1 MNEET
6 YILAAIELSNFVE
19 SRFFFKIIIFILIFR
34 KDSANQT
41 NFGEKLSDIVS
52 TSVTKGRPKLSSGEK
67 QPLVAVKSLI
77 TEENEEEVEMRDG
90 KRIEDEDAL
99 QLKNPLYDVVKDLRY
114 SSSEDNMSSGHEEMV
129 CPEGDYAYPEDVFEN
144 QHEEGNRK
152 SDAGCPT
159 YDEIGDQIVP
169 SGKKHILACL
179 YFIGHLCS

>member
-1 MNEET
+1 MRKHIFLPRLKYQFLLNH
-6 YILAAIELSNFVE
+6 IFK
-19 SRFFFKIIIFILIFR
+19 KIIIFILIFR

-99 QLKNPLYDVVKDLRY
+99 QLKNLLYDVVKDLRY

>member
-1 MNEET
+1 M
-6 YILAAIELSNFVE
+6 
-19 SRFFFKIIIFILIFR
+19 IFR

-114 SSSEDNMSSGHEEMV
+114 SSSEDNMSSGHEEMI

-169 SGKKHILACL
+169 SGKKYILACL

>member
-1 MNEET
+1 MKKH
-6 YILAAIELSNFVE
+6 ILLPRLKYQFLLNRV
-19 SRFFFKIIIFILIFR
+19 FFKIIIFILIFR

-52 TSVTKGRPKLSSGEK
+52 TSVTKGRSKLSSGEK

-90 KRIEDEDAL
+90 KRIQDEDAL

-152 SDAGCPT
+152 SEAGCPT

>member
-1 MNEET
+1 MRKHIFLPRLKYQFLLNRVF
-6 YILAAIELSNFVE
+6 L
-19 SRFFFKIIIFILIFR
+19 KIIIFILIFR

-41 NFGEKLSDIVS
+41 NFEEKLSDIVS

-90 KRIEDEDAL
+90 KRIQDEDAL

-129 CPEGDYAYPEDVFEN
+129 CPEGDYAYPEDVFEK

-152 SDAGCPT
+152 SDAGCST